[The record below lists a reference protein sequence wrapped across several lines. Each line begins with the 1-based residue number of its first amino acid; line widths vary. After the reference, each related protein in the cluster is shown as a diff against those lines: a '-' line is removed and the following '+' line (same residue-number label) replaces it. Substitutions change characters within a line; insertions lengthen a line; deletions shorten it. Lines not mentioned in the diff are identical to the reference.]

1 MDLEFQHPTEIYS
14 LAPCRN
20 NDAYD
25 LIAIGGEHSIEILQ
39 VVRPKSRR
47 VFTSA
52 EQ

>member
-25 LIAIGGEHSIEILQ
+25 LIAIGGEHSVEVLQ
-39 VVRPKSRR
+39 VVRPKSRP
-47 VFTSA
+47 VFSS